1 MRALFTSAS
10 GMLAQQT
17 NLDVIANN
25 LANVNTTGF
34 KRTAA
39 HFQDL
44 LYQSLRTPG
53 SLSGNGGQL
62 PSGSQV
68 GLGVSGGTT
77 GAIFNQGTIQSTGQ
91 ETDLAIKGD
100 GFFKVLLPDG
110 STAFTRDGA
119 FTLDSTGKL
128 VTQEGYAVQPEIVI
142 PADKS
147 QITISADG
155 TVSVTRAGQT
165 NSEQIGEIQLTRFT
179 NPGGLL
185 RIGGNLYQQ
194 TAASGEPQE
203 GKAGQGGN
211 GMLLQK
217 SIESANVEVV
227 EEMIRMITVQR
238 AYETNSRAVQSADE
252 MLQGANNLKR

>member
-34 KRTAA
+34 KRTSA

-62 PSGSQV
+62 PGGSQI
-68 GLGVSGGTT
+68 GLGVSSGTT
-77 GAIFNQGTIQSTGQ
+77 GAVFTQGTIQNTGQ
-91 ETDLAIKGD
+91 ETDVAIKGD

-110 STAFTRDGA
+110 TTAYTRDGA

-128 VTQEGYAVQPEIVI
+128 VTQEGYAIQPEIVI
-142 PADKS
+142 PQDKALL
-147 QITISADG
+147 TISADG
-155 TVSVTRAGQT
+155 IVSVTRAGQS
-165 NSEQIGEIQLTRFT
+165 NSEQIGQLQLSRFT
-179 NPGGLL
+179 NPGGLM

-194 TAASGEPQE
+194 TAASGEPQD
-203 GKAGQGGN
+203 GTPGQNGN
-211 GMLLQK
+211 GTLLHK
-217 SIESANVEVV
+217 SIEAANVEVV

-238 AYETNSRAVQSADE
+238 AYETNSKAVQSADE